1 MQSVNDRSVDC
12 SLPATWFTSSNVP
25 TLYCSVSRYRP
36 PTPPGSK
43 YITPEGA
50 RRLKD
55 ELNQLWQEERPRVTQ
70 AVAEAAAQG
79 DRSENAEYTYGKKRL
94 HEIDRRVRFLRKRLE
109 GMAIIDPAADLGRRD
124 LNRVYFGAWVRVESA
139 GGEFR
144 RYRIVGPDEF
154 DMAEEYISMDS
165 PLGRSLLGK
174 HLDDEITVDLPGGAA
189 TLTVVAISY
198 AMDAP
203 KSRAEP

>member
-1 MQSVNDRSVDC
+1 LKV
-12 SLPATWFTSSNVP
+12 
-25 TLYCSVSRYRP
+25 YCSVSRYRP

-50 RRLKD
+50 KRLRD
-55 ELNQLWQEERPRVTQ
+55 ELDRLWHEERPRVTV

-109 GMAIIDPAADLGRRD
+109 GMTIVDHEAAPGRRD
-124 LNRVYFGAWVRVESA
+124 PTRIYFGAWVKIENDRTMHW
-139 GGEFR
+139 
-144 RYRIVGPDEF
+144 YRLVGPDEF
-154 DMAEEYISMDS
+154 DMAEDYISMDS

-174 HLDDEITVDLPGGAA
+174 RLDDDVSVVLPAGA
-189 TLTVVAISY
+189 TTFTVVAISY
-198 AMDAP
+198 GVKP
-203 KSRAEP
+203 PECS